1 MTTLTLQPGLRPAQL
16 PPTLQP
22 HAVLSLAPPTDRRR
36 SALISAAVYTL
47 LGGGLLWIGRVRAE
61 AKPVFHPMGP
71 VVILDPA
78 PFQPALPA
86 FHPVAQSHAEVPVL
100 VHPPV
105 LASQVIPETPGA
117 LPSQDLSHEVLF
129 PPVSNP
135 ADGTTGTGSAP
146 ITLSGDAVRVLHQ
159 VDPVYPTLAM
169 AAHLQG
175 QVVIRMTIDERGL
188 PSEVVA
194 VSGPRVFQEPALRA
208 ARQWHF
214 EPARENGRP
223 VPATFLLNLN
233 FVLR

>member
-16 PPTLQP
+16 PPTLEP

-36 SALISAAVYTL
+36 SAAISAAVYAL
-47 LGGGLLWIGRVRAE
+47 VGGGLLWMGRARAE
-61 AKPVFHPMGP
+61 AKPMFHPMGP

-100 VHPPV
+100 VHPPA
-105 LASQVIPETPGA
+105 LPSEVISDTPRA
-117 LPSQDLSHEVLF
+117 LPSQDLSHEV
-129 PPVSNP
+129 PSTPVSNQ
-135 ADGTTGTGSAP
+135 ADGTGTGSGP
-146 ITLSGDAVRVLHQ
+146 ITLSGDSVRILHQ
-159 VDPVYPTLAM
+159 VDPVYPSLAM

-188 PSEVVA
+188 PSDVVA
-194 VSGPRVFQEPALRA
+194 VSGPQVFQDPALRA
-208 ARQWHF
+208 ARQWRF
-214 EPARENGRP
+214 EPARQNGQP